1 MTKPIDPRLEALM
14 PYIVQR
20 LDQML
25 QEARRGSAED
35 LAALERVGLEDR
47 PNGSL
52 AVRIPGGWRTV
63 QYPLAG

>member
-1 MTKPIDPRLEALM
+1 MTDKPIDPRLEALM
-14 PYIVQR
+14 PYIAQR
-20 LDQML
+20 LERML
-25 QEARRGSAED
+25 AVASAED

-47 PNGSL
+47 PDGSL